1 MIQRLQTIQ
10 GKTGMDTTQSGQ
22 RSERM
27 QEPHRPSA
35 EKLVRWKGDP
45 NFMMSL
51 ARGVLVLRSFTED
64 QPGQSISRI
73 SHKTGISRA
82 AVRRCLYT
90 LEKLGYVA
98 NHGSVFK
105 LRPKALALGY
115 AYVSSTTFAEIAQPV
130 LDRVRDEL
138 HESCSMGVV
147 DADEVYYV
155 ARSETRRIMSIALR
169 VGSRLPAYC
178 TSMGRVIL
186 AHLPPGGVEGHL
198 SRVELVPY
206 TERTIT
212 DPGALLAE
220 LEAIRRLGYA
230 VIEEELELGLR
241 SIAVPVFDHTRRVI
255 AAINVGTQA
264 QRVPREELTGRI
276 LPVLKAAAAEISAQC

>member
-1 MIQRLQTIQ
+1 MGTTSLRQRRERLQ
-10 GKTGMDTTQSGQ
+10 D
-22 RSERM
+22 
-27 QEPHRPSA
+27 PHRPSA
-35 EKLVRWKGDP
+35 EELVRWKGDP

-64 QPGQSISRI
+64 QPGQSITRI
-73 SHKTGISRA
+73 SQKTGISRA

-138 HESCSMGVV
+138 HESCSMGVL

-155 ARSETRRIMSIALR
+155 ARSETKRIMSIALR

-178 TSMGRVIL
+178 TSMGRAIL
-186 AHLPPGGVEGHL
+186 AHRPAGEIEGYL
-198 SRVELVPY
+198 SRVELAPN
-206 TERTIT
+206 TENTIT
-212 DPGALLAE
+212 DRGALLAE
-220 LEAIRRLGYA
+220 LDRIRRLGYA
-230 VIEEELELGLR
+230 MVDEELEPGLR
-241 SIAVPVFDHTRRVI
+241 SIAVPVFDHTGRVI

-264 QRVPREELTGRI
+264 QRVPGEELTARI
-276 LPVLKAAAAEISAQC
+276 LPVLQAAAAEISAQC